1 LYLKGV
7 EALDRLENMQVE
19 EMINNIELIDEN

>member
-1 LYLKGV
+1 LKGV